1 MDYVTI
7 KDLQDNKGFNIYARN
22 DICLVKGRGCK
33 LYDINNK
40 EYTDFLGGIAVCSL
54 GYGNKTV
61 VGAIKKQAEKLIHSS
76 NLFYNEQQAQLLNA
90 LTANTSFGK
99 AFICNSGAEANE
111 AAIKLARKYFY
122 NKGKNRFK
130 IICAENSFHGRTVT
144 TITATGQ
151 SKYSA
156 PFKPLTPGFVHLPY
170 NDINA
175 LEQALKDEEVC
186 AVMLEPIQGEG
197 GVLPA
202 TAEYLRAAREFTQKA
217 GVLLIFDEVQTGIM
231 RCGKLFCFEN
241 YGAAPDII
249 TLAKGLGGGFP
260 IGAMLARG
268 GAADAFEKGDHG
280 TTFGG
285 NPLACAAANAVLK
298 TVNTAG
304 FADKVAKKGQYFIN
318 ALSRLYVF
326 DFVKKARGMG
336 LMIGLPL
343 DEKVD
348 GKKVAVEMLNSGY
361 IINCAGGN
369 TLRFVPPLIISEKEI
384 DGMTDALFNVFNNIN
399 NKSGEKNNDQFI

>member
-1 MDYVTI
+1 MDYITI

-22 DICLVKGRGCK
+22 DICLVKGKGCK
-33 LYDINNK
+33 LYDTNNK
-40 EYTDFLGGIAVCSL
+40 QYTDFLGGIAVNCL
-54 GYGNKTV
+54 GYGNK
-61 VGAIKKQAEKLIHSS
+61 AITAAISKQAKKLMHTS
-76 NLFYNEQQAQLLNA
+76 NLFYNEQQAEIIER
-90 LTANTSFGK
+90 LTTNTSFDK

-122 NKGKNRFK
+122 TKKKNRFK

-144 TITATGQ
+144 TATATGQ
-151 SKYSA
+151 PKYSD
-156 PFKPLTPGFVHLPY
+156 PYKPLTPGFIHLPF

-175 LEQALKDEEVC
+175 IKQALQDTEVC
-186 AVMLEPIQGEG
+186 AVMLECIQGEG

-202 TAEYLRAAREFTQKA
+202 TKEYLQAARELTQKA
-217 GVLLIFDEVQTGIM
+217 GALLILDEVQTGIM
-231 RCGKLFCFEN
+231 RCGKLFCFGN
-241 YGAAPDII
+241 YGIIPDII

-268 GAADAFEKGDHG
+268 NIGSAFEKGDHG

-285 NPLACAAANAVLK
+285 NPLACAAANAVMK
-298 TVNTAG
+298 TVNSAA
-304 FADKVAKKGQYFIN
+304 FAKRVTEKGKYFLN
-318 ALSRLYVF
+318 ALSKMYKF
-326 DFVKKARGMG
+326 DFVKQARGFG

-343 DEKVD
+343 TEKAD
-348 GKKVAVEMLNSGY
+348 GKKIAAEMLNLGY

-384 DGMTDALFNVFNNIN
+384 DNMTDTLFNVFNNIN
-399 NKSGEKNNDQFI
+399 NRSGE